1 MENNDK
7 KMTFPKFMSKYHILI
22 PIIQRDYAQGRRNA
36 PKSIDVRAS
45 FIPALKDAVCNGK
58 ELSLDFIY
66 GLTDGN
72 EKLLLLDGQ
81 QRITTLLLFAWY
93 CQKHSQEWHF
103 NYAARSVDDEF
114 ITQLLKTKFDY
125 SSLPSEFVMKQ
136 NWYFA
141 SWQDDPTV
149 SGMLCML
156 DEIHKHLEGTD
167 ALTLTADFSKISF
180 YIHVLCSTTT
190 MAEYNKI
197 FLKMNAR
204 GKALDDWENA
214 KAILDKN
221 IPSGLKGKWSERI
234 NKWQENLWDII
245 PSDNDLDAHIK
256 TTNEIM
262 HRIVKTVLRR
272 CYRQMGKDGYDLLNY
287 ELDEWLSDNNDKK
300 EFYMLCQR
308 YFDAACSN
316 DFKHYWITLRSEHPL
331 WNEDAKEVKKDCFF
345 DIMKDRISYANS
357 LKYAF
362 LVEYFGNQE
371 IQPRKMRI
379 LLNLLDNTNIN
390 KENFYELCDNGLA
403 FLREEEKEISDLGFN
418 RTQTEDEQRKQRW
431 DENAVKELECDP
443 LIWQGS
449 CSFLYYNNN
458 EEYAIDN
465 IKNNLS
471 GIRKLIEQDW
481 KSYFCNILS
490 QISYNNEWWA
500 IPEKVRIPQQEES
513 LWAEYIFAN
522 HKENMRKWL
531 QKLMQQ
537 PSKEMSYPAW
547 LEYLKENILC
557 KEDADIKYVKFAQGW
572 NYCVPDNKITNGS
585 IRLPWNDNEA
595 ENFKK
600 LETSPITW
608 DMHKK
613 AYCKAKDGNYYYK
626 IDDESWWNSKEPK
639 KFIKKG
645 SGEFIEQQMNN

>member
-7 KMTFPKFMSKYHILI
+7 KTTFPDFMSRYHILI

-36 PKSIDVRAS
+36 PKSMDVRAS
-45 FIPALKDAVCNGK
+45 FIPALKNAVCNQK

-66 GLTDGN
+66 GLKDGN
-72 EKLLLLDGQ
+72 NKLLLLDGQ

-149 SGMLCML
+149 SGMSCML

-167 ALTLTADFSKISF
+167 ASTADFSKISF
-180 YIHVLCSTTT
+180 YIHVLCSATT

-221 IPSGLKGKWSERI
+221 VPKDLKDMWSEKI
-234 NKWQENLWDII
+234 NYSQEELWKIS
-245 PSDNDLDAHIK
+245 SDDNLDAHIK

-272 CYRQMGKDGYDLLNY
+272 CYRQKGKDGYDLLNY

-308 YFDAACSN
+308 YFAEACSSK
-316 DFKHYWITLRSEHPL
+316 FKHYWITLRSEHPL
-331 WNEDAKEVKKDCFF
+331 WNEDAKEMEKDYFF

-362 LVEYFGNQE
+362 LVECFGNQK

-379 LLNLLDNTNIN
+379 LLNLLDNTNVN

-403 FLREEEKEISDLGFN
+403 FLRGEKEISDLGFN
-418 RTQTEDEQRKQRW
+418 QTQTEDENRKQSW
-431 DENAVKELECDP
+431 VENDVKTLECDP

-458 EEYAIDN
+458 EEYTIDN

-471 GIRKLIEQDW
+471 GIRKLIKQNW

-490 QISYNNEWWA
+490 QIPYNNKWWE
-500 IPEKVRIPQQEES
+500 IPEKVRIPVQNES

-522 HKENMRKWL
+522 HKVNMREWL
-531 QKLMQQ
+531 QKLLTSGPQI
-537 PSKEMSYPAW
+537 YPAW
-547 LEYLKENILC
+547 LEYFNGNILKEYNEKYNNL
-557 KEDADIKYVKFAQGW
+557 KYIKFTQGW
-572 NYCVPDNKITNGS
+572 NYCISGNNVTDDS
-585 IRLPWNDNEA
+585 VRLPWNECEA
-595 ENFKK
+595 KNLEK
-600 LETSPITW
+600 LKEHPVKRK
-608 DMHKK
+608 MHRDS
-613 AYCKAKDGNYYYK
+613 YCESHDGSCYYK
-626 IDDESWWNSKEPK
+626 IDDESWWEGENPK
-639 KFIKKG
+639 QFKKNV
-645 SGEFIEQQMNN
+645 SGQWEEIG